1 MRFALQDLSSSRS
14 IERSSWPSAP
24 AAVALALLIS
34 LVSACEGENELVQG
48 LDEAEANEILVVLD
62 AKQVPAKKVKL
73 DGRVITFSITV
84 PESDARTA
92 LRVLVANKLPRR
104 RPTGLAEV
112 YPAGSGGLIPTR

>member
-1 MRFALQDLSSSRS
+1 M
-14 IERSSWPSAP
+14 
-24 AAVALALLIS
+24 ALALLIS